1 MAGGQE
7 PRIQI
12 NQNGPYRVEGTALLW
27 MRQVKNEAGRPI
39 GWKRGKP
46 LDTGESYALCRCGAS
61 KNKPFCDGSHVEGR
75 FDGTETAER
84 SSVEMRRRNFNGR
97 GLVMTD
103 IKKFCVHA
111 GFCVSE
117 KTDVWELVKKTEDPA
132 SRTELIR
139 MIRSCPSGRLEYAE
153 PPVDAPVEDELP
165 REIGIVENGPLYA
178 RGRVVLEGADRRPYE
193 RRNRMTLCRCGASKN
208 KPFCDGTHTDIGFRD

>member
-1 MAGGQE
+1 MGDDRE

-12 NQNGPYRVEGTALLW
+12 NENGPYRVEGTPLLW
-27 MRQVKNEAGRPI
+27 MRPLQSEAGRPI
-39 GWKRGKP
+39 GWKRGKSLAP
-46 LDTGESYALCRCGAS
+46 GESYALCRCGAS

-103 IKKFCVHA
+103 VKKFCVHA

-117 KTDVWELVKKTEDPA
+117 KTDVWDLVKKTEDPA

-139 MIRSCPSGRLEYAE
+139 MIRSCPSGRLEYAQ
-153 PPVDAPVEDELP
+153 PPVDAPVEEELP

-178 RGRVVLEGADRRPYE
+178 RGRVVLEGADHRPYE

-208 KPFCDGTHTDIGFRD
+208 KPFCDGTHAEIGFRD